1 MNNDTDSN
9 VSADTS
15 EDDEYHFLSGGP
27 HNRPRIDVDH
37 KRRLFV
43 EEYMRQGMRADLA
56 GIAVG
61 YSEQFGKHLRKIPAV
76 EDEIKRR
83 AQAVVEASKITTD
96 EWAENL
102 KAVAYFDVR
111 ELFDADGVIIP
122 SHKLPRH
129 VAKAIA
135 SVQYTEKVDRAGNV
149 VARVSTVT
157 FADKNTALI
166 TMAKHLGLFER
177 DNSQRGPDLQLVVN
191 LVE

>member
-1 MNNDTDSN
+1 MSGDTASN
-9 VSADTS
+9 VN
-15 EDDEYHFLSGGP
+15 EDDDYPMLSKQ
-27 HNRPRIDVDH
+27 IDAGH
-37 KRRLFV
+37 RRRLFV
-43 EEYMRQGMRADLA
+43 EEYMRNGQQTAAAAEALGYGRTTGKQLINMPPIMEEIERRSRAVA
-56 GIAVG
+56 AV
-61 YSEQFGKHLRKIPAV
+61 SR
-76 EDEIKRR
+76 
-83 AQAVVEASKITTD
+83 ITTE

-102 KAVAYFDVR
+102 RAVAYFDVR